1 MEKTII
7 YQGAEILV
15 NSNGVIIWNNKIRKH
30 SINKD
35 GYPVVSIETSKGWR
49 NPTVHRLIALAF
61 VPNPENLPEVDH
73 INFNRA
79 DYSIDNLRW
88 VSHADNIRHSINNYP
103 DKHGEN
109 NPNYGNRKLSQFYK
123 THPEEA
129 KQKQGRPGKQNGRYK
144 HGRYMSEKV

>member
-49 NPTVHRLIALAF
+49 TPTVHRLIALAF